1 MNHALYEMYQDWE
14 KLANN
19 FYNRK
24 VQKDTTE
31 VKTNIDEEFME
42 ENRYAAL
49 DFETMDT
56 WRASVCSVGCVI
68 FENNEIVDEFYSLV
82 CPPSKYENPH
92 CVEVHGLHYKDVKDS
107 PPFPEVWETVD
118 KMIGNSPIIA
128 HNAGFE
134 KGCINAC
141 NEEFGTKKDYKFID
155 TLQLSRQY
163 MPYLNNHK
171 LDTVCKQLKVPL
183 KEHHNALEDARA
195 CGKCLIEMKNN
206 KKK

>member
-1 MNHALYEMYQDWE
+1 MNCVLHEMYQDWE
-14 KLANN
+14 KLAND
-19 FYNRK
+19 FFSRTSKPDTVDLKIKTDK
-24 VQKDTTE
+24 VPMK
-31 VKTNIDEEFME
+31 

-56 WRASVCSVGCVI
+56 WRASVCSVGCVV
-68 FENNEIVDEFYSLV
+68 FENDKIVDEFYSLV